1 MSQNQ
6 VTNSSPLIVFQR
18 IGHIDLLPSTLGQL
32 SIPQAVRKE
41 VFGQD
46 PMPQWIEERTLAQ
59 PLASQIVAARL
70 GPGEREAIALALE
83 LHATL
88 LLIDDLPARRLAQSL
103 NIPVMGSLGLLL
115 RAKNQRLIPVVRPLM
130 EAMQSQEF
138 RISDRVFAR
147 ILSAAGEL

>member
-1 MSQNQ
+1 MSQNR
-6 VTNSSPLIVFQR
+6 VTSSSPLIVLHR
-18 IGHIDLLPSTLGQL
+18 IGYIDLLSGTLGQL

-46 PMPQWIEERTLAQ
+46 PVPQWIEVRTLAQ

-83 LHATL
+83 LQATL

-103 NIPVMGSLGLLL
+103 NIPVMGTLGLLL
-115 RAKNQRLIPVVRPLM
+115 QAKHQGLIPAVRPLM
-130 EAMQSQEF
+130 MAMQNQEF
-138 RISDRVFAR
+138 RISDRVFAG
-147 ILSAAGEL
+147 ILSAAGEV